1 MAISET
7 ERAFRRRWYE
17 AHRDGLLADEEHY
30 RRSRAEVD
38 GFVESAPEA
47 LGLLTDLRRT
57 ADLDSFIQDM
67 RRWAVKPG
75 TLAFNGFSG
84 QGMLNQMN
92 KLADSPRE
100 LATLLGEALTTPS
113 SIDEAASKIQA
124 VVDYVEGI
132 RVKGQPAPGHVPFLC
147 SYFWSLA
154 DQRNWSVIW
163 KSAAAFVEFLGGEEL
178 PDNGAAR
185 YCAYMERMREVAAD
199 VADFEIT
206 AAWWE
211 TRKVVVL
218 DEVLADRAGYG
229 LGGNGADQD
238 QRETNARALA
248 GVSEC
253 LGKFLVD
260 DVVAALGRHHTVVKA
275 SPYWEDERPRSDVK
289 VDLRE
294 RDSNL
299 FFRIWV
305 NDRGAAV
312 GLSTGPKSRWWYA
325 DAIRIIQAAQY
336 PECRILA
343 GPESDLGDDL
353 GFFGNP
359 SEFVYGRWFERDQFG
374 QIDLRATVVDVA
386 TTLKPLY
393 EELGTLARSESSK
406 LRTSPEEPAQTEDRG
421 GDELA
426 GMAAQWLV
434 DEQYSSSWHE
444 DNHAQREQWAEML
457 APESITAA
465 SLEDL
470 RQVWMKKRG
479 ADYGGAGI
487 KPQLNQT
494 LRDFDEPD
502 YAEFLKSLHYL
513 CWGDDP
519 HPVRIDRLL
528 DKADLGIRG
537 LGESLIMKLL
547 AITHP
552 EEFLLIYPMGQKREI
567 LRLLKLEQPSG
578 SLGTQHVE
586 ANRLLIERLKGCFS
600 GERWGL
606 SLDPLAMSGFLY
618 HLLWCSEQQDG
629 DLGDLLDD
637 SQQDPLDDL
646 SEELLV
652 TREFF
657 DEIVELL
664 EDKGQVVFYGP
675 PGTGKTYLARK
686 LAEALAPHPRRRK
699 LVQFHPASSYED
711 FFEGYRPEADSRGEM
726 AYSLTPGPLALL
738 AEKAAEAPGQRHVMV
753 IDEINRANLPKVLGE
768 LLFLLEYRDESV
780 STLYRADDE
789 FELPENLWFI
799 ATMNTADRSIAL
811 VDAALRRRFHFVP
824 FFPNHGPMADLLER
838 WLERN
843 RGPEWVGVLVANVN
857 EELDQALGGPH
868 LQIGPSHFMKENLD
882 KDSVRRIWE
891 YNIEPFI
898 EDQLYGDQQ
907 QIERYRFD
915 NVYRRHVE
923 SAGTT
928 GILAPGPATEPA
940 PEAETASEHDP
951 ADR

>member
-1 MAISET
+1 MAVSET
-7 ERAFRRRWYE
+7 ERTFRRRWYE
-17 AHRDGLLADEEHY
+17 AHRDGLLANEERH
-30 RRSRAEVD
+30 RQSRAEVE
-38 GFVESAPEA
+38 GFVQSAPEA
-47 LGLLTDLRRT
+47 LGLLDYLRS
-57 ADLDSFIQDM
+57 AGDLDSFVQSM
-67 RRWAVKPG
+67 QKWAVKPG
-75 TLAFNGFSG
+75 TLAFNGMSG
-84 QGMLNQMN
+84 QGTLHLMA
-92 KLADSPRE
+92 KHATSPRE
-100 LATLLGEALTTPS
+100 LATVLGEALTAPIS
-113 SIDEAASKIQA
+113 DDEAAKKIQA
-124 VVDYVEGI
+124 VVNYVEAVQ
-132 RVKGQPAPGHVPFLC
+132 VKGRPAPGNVPFLL

-163 KSAAAFVEFLGGEEL
+163 PSAAAFTEFLMGDDL
-178 PDNGAAR
+178 PADFAFR
-185 YCAYMERMREVAAD
+185 YLAYMAGVREMTTDIAE
-199 VADFEIT
+199 FEIT
-206 AAWWE
+206 AAWW
-211 TRKVVVL
+211 RSQKVVLL

-229 LGGNGADQD
+229 LGGTDADQD
-238 QRETNARALA
+238 EAGANACTLA
-248 GVSEC
+248 RVSEC
-253 LGKFLVD
+253 WGKFLVD
-260 DVVAALGRHHTVVKA
+260 EVLAVLGRRYTPLKV
-275 SPYWEDERPRSDVK
+275 SPRWEDERPRSDVK
-289 VDLRE
+289 VDLRQK
-294 RDSNL
+294 DSNL

-312 GLSTGPKSRWWYA
+312 GLSTGPKNRWWYA
-325 DAIRIIQAAQY
+325 DAVPIIQAARY
-336 PECRILA
+336 PDCRILS
-343 GPESDLGDDL
+343 GPESDLGDDV

-406 LRTSPEEPAQTEDRG
+406 PRTSPEEPAQTKDRG
-421 GDELA
+421 GDEFA

-434 DEQYSSSWHE
+434 DEQYPSSWHE

-457 APESITAA
+457 APDSITAA

-479 ADYGGAGI
+479 ADYGSAGI

-618 HLLWCSEQQDG
+618 HLLWRSEQQDD
-629 DLGDLLDD
+629 DLGDLLDGPK
-637 SQQDPLDDL
+637 QDPLDDL

-652 TREFF
+652 AREFL
-657 DEIVELL
+657 DEVVELL

-686 LAEALAPHPRRRK
+686 LAEALAPNPRRRK

-711 FFEGYRPEADSRGEM
+711 FFEGYRPEADSHGEM

-768 LLFLLEYRDESV
+768 LLFLLEYRDENV

-824 FFPNHGPMADLLER
+824 FFPNFGPMEGLLDR
-838 WLERN
+838 WLEKN
-843 RGPEWVGVLVANVN
+843 GEPTWVGELVAHVN
-857 EELDQALGGPH
+857 EELEQVLGGPH

-882 KDSVRRIWE
+882 KNSASRIWK

-898 EDQLYGDQQ
+898 EDQLYGDQG
-907 QIERYRFD
+907 QIEKYRFD

-923 SAGTT
+923 SADTT
-928 GILAPGPATEPA
+928 GIIAPGLSPDQTK
-940 PEAETASEHDP
+940 EAETASEQDP
-951 ADR
+951 ANR